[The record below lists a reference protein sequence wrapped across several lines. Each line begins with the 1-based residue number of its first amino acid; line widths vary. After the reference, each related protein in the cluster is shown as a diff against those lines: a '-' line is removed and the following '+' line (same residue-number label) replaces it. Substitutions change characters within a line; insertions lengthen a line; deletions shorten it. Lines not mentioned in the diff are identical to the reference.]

1 MESEIEAGRAH
12 FWSDGESAVVT
23 RPVRYPGGAVVIEV
37 LSAAGVLS
45 SLWKRIAPAVEAQ
58 GRALGAT
65 KLYAM
70 GRIGWSRSSRP
81 EGWKTEMAVIMKD
94 LGA

>member
-1 MESEIEAGRAH
+1 MESEIAAGLAH
-12 FWSDGESAVVT
+12 FWCDGESAVVT
-23 RPVRYPGGAVVIEV
+23 RPVQYPGGAVVVEI

-45 SLWKRIAPAVEAQ
+45 SLWKRIAPQIEEY
-58 GRALGAT
+58 GRSLGAT

-70 GRIGWSRSSRP
+70 GRIGWARSSRP
-81 EGWKTEMAVIMKD
+81 EGWKLEMSVIMKD